1 MRQSIDID
9 VPEGYRCVG
18 YGKLEDGD
26 LYLTPYGDIATYYA
40 MSGDELYSLKCVKVP
55 YREFKADIQRILSE
69 DCPLKFRAARLIRD
83 VIFYISDDSQLLAK
97 LRKCNITDIQIEFL
111 S

>member
-1 MRQSIDID
+1 MKQSIDIN
-9 VPEGYRCVG
+9 VPKGYKCVG

-26 LYLTPYGDIATYYA
+26 LYITTYGGISIFYATP
-40 MSGDELYSLKCVKVP
+40 GDEMYGLKCIKSP
-55 YREFKADIQRILSE
+55 HREFKADIQRILLE

-83 VIFYISDDSQLLAK
+83 VIFHTSDDSQLLEK